1 MVLNFF
7 SGETLF
13 SAFKSIA
20 SLLGIWVFVP
30 RMSRCLPFPSPGY
43 VRNGVSGEALS
54 ELIKVQRERVKAE
67 REMKEEGRSK
77 KEEERKG
84 ARRDLPEKTRRK
96 RLRSNEGGGRSEI
109 QGKTEYGTQEMESSS
124 LTEELKQPISD
135 SFYESSDYSQSIR
148 KKRNSRSR
156 NECHN
161 HGNIVQTDFQLQTH
175 KTPEALSSKPDC
187 STLMMDSVVQKKL
200 ELPFSSASGVPATDV
215 QEFVP
220 PPLRELCHSSQTA
233 RIYMDEKSKM
243 TLTEQFRELIEQFD
257 VGDQEGLFERKP
269 HKGGICKTSNAS
281 NDVLDH
287 GYSTSCPY
295 DQYLSRSP
303 LMLDSGVQKK
313 LELDPTPVKEQLSSD
328 CGLVANWLPPSLL
341 SEHFDI
347 GHQDWLFETKQT
359 GSDIRDTSDAS
370 YDVLH
375 QGDFNQHPRAQYL
388 PQPNIYALPYYTVP
402 Y

>member
-1 MVLNFF
+1 
-7 SGETLF
+7 
-13 SAFKSIA
+13 
-20 SLLGIWVFVP
+20 
-30 RMSRCLPFPSPGY
+30 MSRCLPFPSPGY

-54 ELIKVQRERVKAE
+54 ELIKGEARKRRKE
-67 REMKEEGRSK
+67 REQGEICQK
-77 KEEERKG
+77 KPGHRE
-84 ARRDLPEKTRRK
+84 RRK

-187 STLMMDSVVQKKL
+187 STLMMDS
-200 ELPFSSASGVPATDV
+200 
-215 QEFVP
+215 
-220 PPLRELCHSSQTA
+220 
-233 RIYMDEKSKM
+233 
-243 TLTEQFRELIEQFD
+243 IEQFD

-328 CGLVANWLPPSLL
+328 CGVPATDEKSEMAPTSSCSEISFLQIESQFRVSRELAPPFL
-341 SEHFDI
+341 
-347 GHQDWLFETKQT
+347 
-359 GSDIRDTSDAS
+359 A
-370 YDVLH
+370 V
-375 QGDFNQHPRAQYL
+375 
-388 PQPNIYALPYYTVP
+388 
-402 Y
+402 

>member
-1 MVLNFF
+1 
-7 SGETLF
+7 
-13 SAFKSIA
+13 
-20 SLLGIWVFVP
+20 
-30 RMSRCLPFPSPGY
+30 MSRCLPFPSLGY

-54 ELIKVQRERVKAE
+54 ELIKGQARKRRKE
-67 REMKEEGRSK
+67 REQGEICQK
-77 KEEERKG
+77 KPGHRE
-84 ARRDLPEKTRRK
+84 RRK

-109 QGKTEYGTQEMESSS
+109 QRKTEYGTQEMESSS

-200 ELPFSSASGVPATDV
+200 ELPVEEQFSSASGVPATDV
-215 QEFVP
+215 QELSNLTLVIKRGS
-220 PPLRELCHSSQTA
+220 LRGSH
-233 RIYMDEKSKM
+233 
-243 TLTEQFRELIEQFD
+243 TEAAC
-257 VGDQEGLFERKP
+257 
-269 HKGGICKTSNAS
+269 ICKTSNAS

-295 DQYLSRSP
+295 GQYLLHSP

-328 CGLVANWLPPSLL
+328 CGVPATDEKSEMAPTSSCSEISFLQIESQFRVSRELAPPFL
-341 SEHFDI
+341 
-347 GHQDWLFETKQT
+347 
-359 GSDIRDTSDAS
+359 A
-370 YDVLH
+370 V
-375 QGDFNQHPRAQYL
+375 
-388 PQPNIYALPYYTVP
+388 
-402 Y
+402 